1 MTAIP
6 VYLSEHLGKQFKKDM
21 KSMPEIYKP
30 MQESHFTNVGE
41 MVSYLFKRFVHWHVK
56 QLNILLK
63 YRIWER
69 GHVPEV

>member
-30 MQESHFTNVGE
+30 MQESHFTNIGE
-41 MVSYLFKRFVHWHVK
+41 TVSYLFRRFVHWHVK
-56 QLNILLK
+56 ILNRMSGYK
-63 YRIWER
+63 IWEE
-69 GHVPEV
+69 GKIPEV